1 MKNPAETEHPNGEAS
16 ATGALPPYLTLEL
29 TRHCNFRCPFCYCVW
44 HEFPELAKRDLPTRA
59 WKRIIDRA
67 LAGGVKSLL
76 FTGGE
81 ILLRRDAEELVRYT
95 RERAPGC
102 DLSLF
107 TNGSRMTE
115 ERLKRFRK
123 LRIRLSTS
131 LPGLRTYGAMT
142 GTRRSCL
149 SVLEL
154 LARAKEL
161 RWPFDVSLTATR
173 VNAPEFADLFAAA
186 AVAGA
191 RTIQAGAMMLEGRG
205 RTRIDLA
212 LTPQEWNAL
221 KEQIRALPRGKTR
234 YQFCDEILCEC
245 RDQPLEYLAHYGRP
259 DAVPCPA
266 GKTFGVIGPNG
277 KFRRCLHTVADAPW

>member
-1 MKNPAETEHPNGEAS
+1 MKNPAETERTNGRAS
-16 ATGALPPYLTLEL
+16 DSGTLPPHLILEL

-44 HEFPELAKRDLPTRA
+44 HECPELAKRDLPTRA
-59 WKRIIDRA
+59 WKRIIDRT

-95 RERAPGC
+95 RERAPEC
-102 DLSLF
+102 NLSLF

-115 ERLKRFRK
+115 DSLKRFRK
-123 LRIRLSTS
+123 LRVRLCTS

-149 SVLEL
+149 PVLEL

-186 AVAGA
+186 AIAGA
-191 RTIQAGAMMLEGRG
+191 RNIQAGAMMLEGRG
-205 RTRIDLA
+205 RSRTDLA
-212 LTPQEWNAL
+212 LTPQEWNTL
-221 KEQIRALPRGKTR
+221 KEQIRALPGGKSR

-245 RDQPLEYLAHYGRP
+245 RDQPPEYVALYGRS
-259 DAVPCPA
+259 DAAPCSA
-266 GKTFGVIGPNG
+266 GKAFGVIGPNG
-277 KFRRCLHTVADAPW
+277 KFRRCLHTVTDAPW

>member
-1 MKNPAETEHPNGEAS
+1 MKNPAETERPNGETPNS
-16 ATGALPPYLTLEL
+16 GVLPPHLLLEL

-81 ILLRRDAEELVRYT
+81 ILLRRDAGELVCYT
-95 RERAPGC
+95 RERAPEC

-123 LRIRLSTS
+123 LRVRLSTS

-149 SVLEL
+149 PVLEL

-173 VNAPEFADLFAAA
+173 VNAPEFADLFAVGPIVLA
-186 AVAGA
+186 AVLAVLTNVKPTKKLHPVLYIAASAVVGIVFKLGGA
-191 RTIQAGAMMLEGRG
+191 
-205 RTRIDLA
+205 
-212 LTPQEWNAL
+212 
-221 KEQIRALPRGKTR
+221 
-234 YQFCDEILCEC
+234 
-245 RDQPLEYLAHYGRP
+245 
-259 DAVPCPA
+259 
-266 GKTFGVIGPNG
+266 
-277 KFRRCLHTVADAPW
+277 